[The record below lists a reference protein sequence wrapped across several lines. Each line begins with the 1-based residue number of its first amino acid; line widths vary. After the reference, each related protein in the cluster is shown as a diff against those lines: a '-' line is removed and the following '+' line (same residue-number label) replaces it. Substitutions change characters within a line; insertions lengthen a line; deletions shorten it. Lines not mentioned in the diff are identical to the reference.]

1 MKKYLCVVTNNK
13 YLDSFYK
20 CKYEDYANSKEEAL
34 LEEAIGKHHSIQ
46 ENRDILDD
54 MEIYKSMS
62 LRARFAMGKLK
73 IYNTEEDLT
82 RDEMQGIIKNKYTK
96 RAL

>member
-1 MKKYLCVVTNNK
+1 MKKYICVVTSAG

-46 ENRDILDD
+46 ENRNILDD
-54 MEIYKSMS
+54 TETYNSMD
-62 LRARFAMGKLK
+62 LRARYCAGRIKV
-73 IYNTEEDLT
+73 YNANAELT
-82 RDEMQGIIKNKYTK
+82 REEMESIIKDEYT
-96 RAL
+96 RGAL